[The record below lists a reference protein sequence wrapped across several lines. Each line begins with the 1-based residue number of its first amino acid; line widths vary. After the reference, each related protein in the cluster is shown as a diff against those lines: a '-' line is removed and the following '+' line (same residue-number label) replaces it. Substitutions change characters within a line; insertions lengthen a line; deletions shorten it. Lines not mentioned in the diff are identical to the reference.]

1 MSKIIIV
8 KFFILLGGDYV
19 YARAMLGYINKEVLN
34 FGGSGDI
41 NVIRLECGDNENI
54 TLDINEILNN

>member
-1 MSKIIIV
+1 
-8 KFFILLGGDYV
+8 
-19 YARAMLGYINKEVLN
+19 MLGYINKEVLN